1 MQKQTKYTLEML
13 ETVMEKMKAA
23 PAPAKANT
31 HYSKAE
37 SVRLMIKEIQSMQ
50 KRGYTMKMISDFL
63 HENGIEIKEAVLKSY
78 IQRGKTPATA
88 KTAKTA
94 KQSTNESAPKNTS
107 STTQSKP
114 ATTSISD
121 TNKSNAIEDVE

>member
-1 MQKQTKYTLEML
+1 MNKQTKYTLEIL
-13 ETVMEKMKAA
+13 EAVMEKMKAA

-31 HYSKAE
+31 HYNKAE

-88 KTAKTA
+88 KTAKQNT
-94 KQSTNESAPKNTS
+94 KESTHKNIS
-107 STTQSKP
+107 STQLKP

-121 TNKSNAIEDVE
+121 TTKSNAIEDVE

>member
-23 PAPAKANT
+23 PAPAKAHT

-78 IQRGKTPATA
+78 IQRGKTHATA
-88 KTAKTA
+88 KTAK
-94 KQSTNESAPKNTS
+94 QNTNESTPKNTS
-107 STTQSKP
+107 ATTKSKP

-121 TNKSNAIEDVE
+121 TTKSNAIEDVE

>member
-31 HYSKAE
+31 HYNKSE

-50 KRGYTMKMISDFL
+50 KRGYTVKMISDFL

-78 IQRGKTPATA
+78 IQRGKTQV
-88 KTAKTA
+88 TAKTA

-107 STTQSKP
+107 ATTQSKP
-114 ATTSISD
+114 ATTSISG
-121 TNKSNAIEDVE
+121 TTKSDAIEDVE